1 MPGFFISPGA
11 AGRYNE
17 YDPSNPLAF
26 FCKSRMACGSNMS
39 AMAKVLEEQ
48 ILVERFRRGDDAAFD
63 RIVEQHSTA
72 VAALANR
79 LLGWPGDVDDIVQ
92 DIFVA
97 AFLGLKK
104 FRGDCRLR
112 TWLFTITV
120 NKCRRC
126 RFPWRRPPPIFN
138 GEKTD
143 GLDRAGDRAAMDK
156 ETFARIR
163 RVVQG
168 LPPKYREVVV
178 LRYLEE
184 LEPREISGLLGITTN
199 TVQVRLTRA
208 RKRLRERLG
217 DLLEDR

>member
-1 MPGFFISPGA
+1 
-11 AGRYNE
+11 
-17 YDPSNPLAF
+17 
-26 FCKSRMACGSNMS
+26 MS

-156 ETFARIR
+156 ETFARVR

-168 LPPKYREVVV
+168 LPPKYREIVI

-184 LEPREISGLLGITTN
+184 LEPREISELLGITTN